1 MNSVL
6 PGHQPQLSTSRVW
19 SVSELNHV
27 VKQLLE
33 QTLQPIWLHGEV
45 SDLTIHRS
53 GHVYFSLKDPDAQLS
68 AVFFRGAQIAR
79 RMKIS
84 NGMELEVLGRVTVY
98 ERRGRYQLIVNRL
111 RTKGAGRLQQKFE
124 ELKRKLRQEG
134 LFDEERKLP
143 VPMLPKRVG
152 VVTSPEGAAIRD
164 FLKIIDRRF
173 ADIHIRIVPAAVQGE
188 SAAGEI
194 AAAID
199 YLNRKHACDVIVITR
214 GGGGLEDLWAFNE
227 EAVARAVSASQ
238 IPVVSA
244 VGHERDFTICDFAA
258 DMRVA
263 TPSAAAEMVVAAKA
277 ELNQQILT
285 AGRRLSTGLQ
295 LKLSRTRTRY
305 ERASRSYVFREPANL
320 VRNYQQTLDEL
331 LLRLP
336 SATAKLFERA
346 HYRIEGAAG
355 KLFAMDPG
363 RVLERG
369 YAIVRDSLSNDILR
383 QAGSVSPGD
392 SITVI
397 LGEGSLEATVDS
409 VSEE

>member
-1 MNSVL
+1 MNSLL
-6 PGHQPQLSTSRVW
+6 PGHQPQFSADRIW
-19 SVSELNHV
+19 SVSELNHA

-33 QTLQPIWLHGEV
+33 QTLQPIWLRGEV
-45 SDLTIHRS
+45 SDLTVHRS
-53 GHVYFSLKDPDAQLS
+53 GHVYFSLKDSNAQLS

-84 NGMELEVLGRVTVY
+84 NGMELEVLGRATVY

-111 RTKGAGRLQQKFE
+111 RSRGVGRLQQEFE
-124 ELKRKLRQEG
+124 KLKRGLREEG
-134 LFDEERKLP
+134 LFDEERKLS

-152 VVTSPEGAAIRD
+152 LVTSPQGAAIRD
-164 FLKIIDRRF
+164 FLRIIERRF
-173 ADIHIRIVPAAVQGE
+173 ADIHIRIVPVAVQGE
-188 SAAGEI
+188 CAAGEI
-194 AAAID
+194 ATAID
-199 YLNRKHACDVIVITR
+199 FLNRADACDVIVVTR

-295 LKLSRTRTRY
+295 LKLSRLRARF
-305 ERASRSYVFREPANL
+305 ERASHSYVFREPGNL

-331 LLRLP
+331 LVRLP
-336 SATAKLFERA
+336 NTMAKLFERA
-346 HYRIEGAAG
+346 HYRIDGAAG
-355 KLFAMDPG
+355 KLTAMDPG
-363 RVLERG
+363 KVLERG
-369 YAIVRDSLSNDILR
+369 YAIVRDSVSNDVLR
-383 QAGSVSPGD
+383 QAGSVCPGD
-392 SITVI
+392 SITAV
-397 LGEGSLEATVDS
+397 LGRGSIKATVDS
-409 VSEE
+409 VCDE